1 MKKVLLI
8 FESRASYGY
17 SKNLYNLLKNDK
29 NFKIKTLVTGT
40 HLSKELGSS
49 ISNLNKDKIK
59 IDYKINFENKNF
71 AYGIGKLIIKFSKIL
86 QNYKPNIVIIFGD
99 RVELMSFAIGCCY
112 NQNIILAHIQ
122 AGDRSGHID
131 DMTRM
136 ALAKMAHL
144 HFPATKIA
152 YDRLIKLGEERER
165 IFLVGAPQ
173 LDDIEYKNLITYKSF
188 LIQNRKVNIN
198 EKYVVILQ
206 HPVFKDQD
214 IYEKI
219 FLETLKACKRLN
231 YKKYIIY
238 PNYDPGYKTIINSLN
253 KIKYN
258 KKKFIIFKNLNR
270 QDFLKLVVNS
280 SALIGNSSA
289 GILESASL
297 KIGAVNIGDRQ
308 NLREKGKNVFDASY
322 NHNDILKKIK
332 KAILIKKKIKNI
344 KNLHGDGKSSQRI
357 YSVLK
362 KIKINNKILIKN
374 TIY

>member
-17 SKNLYNLLKNDK
+17 SKNLYNLLKSDK

-40 HLSKELGSS
+40 HLSRELGSS
-49 ISNLNKDKIK
+49 VSSFNKDKIK
-59 IDYKINFENKNF
+59 IDYKVNFENKNF
-71 AYGIGKLIIKFSKIL
+71 AYGIGKLTINFSKIL

-99 RVELMSFAIGCCY
+99 RVELMSFAIGCSY
-112 NQNIILAHIQ
+112 NQNIVLAHIQ

-152 YDRLIKLGEERER
+152 YDRLIKLGEERKR

-173 LDDIEYKNLITYKSF
+173 LDDIEYKNLIAHKSF
-188 LIQNRKVNIN
+188 LIQKKRVDIN
-198 EKYVVILQ
+198 EKYIVVLQ

-219 FLETLKACKRLN
+219 FLETLIACQKLN
-231 YKKYIIY
+231 CKKYIIY

-258 KKKFIIFKNLNR
+258 KKKFVIFKNLSR
-270 QDFLKLVVNS
+270 PDFLKLVVNS

-308 NLREKGKNVFDASY
+308 NLRERGKNVFDADY
-322 NHNDILKKIK
+322 DYNDILKKIK
-332 KAILIKKKIKNI
+332 KAISIKKKIKNI

-374 TIY
+374 TTY

>member
-17 SKNLYNLLKNDK
+17 SKNLYNLLKTDK
-29 NFKIKTLVTGT
+29 NFRIKTLVTGT

-49 ISNLNKDKIK
+49 ISNLDEDKIK
-59 IDYKINFENKNF
+59 IDYKINFKNKNF
-71 AYGIGKLIIKFSKIL
+71 AYGIGRLTIKFSKIL

-152 YDRLIKLGEERER
+152 YDRLIKLGEERKR

-188 LIQNRKVNIN
+188 FIQNRKVNIN
-198 EKYVVILQ
+198 EKYIVVLQ

-219 FLETLKACKRLN
+219 FLETLKACQKLN
-231 YKKYIIY
+231 CKKYIIY

-258 KKKFIIFKNLNR
+258 KEKFVIFKNLTR
-270 QDFLKLVVNS
+270 QDFLKLVANS

-308 NLREKGKNVFDASY
+308 NLREKGKNVFNSKY
-322 NHNDILKKIK
+322 NHNDILRQIK
-332 KAILIKKKIKNI
+332 KAISIKKKIKNI

-357 YSVLK
+357 YSIIK
-362 KIKINNKILIKN
+362 KIKIDKKILTKN
-374 TIY
+374 TTY

>member
-198 EKYVVILQ
+198 EKYVVVLQ

-219 FLETLKACKRLN
+219 FLETLKACQRLN

-297 KIGAVNIGDRQ
+297 KIGVVNIGDRQ

>member
-219 FLETLKACKRLN
+219 FLETLKACQRLN